1 MIKREDFIF
10 TVGYQGETAIV
21 NGELKSGYGKL
32 NSIEFAEKGFFKSA
46 ICSALYEKNSGDLE
60 KILDIY
66 NSKVEKK
73 LNTVDDLKKTFGV
86 TDVPEG
92 IARVSII

>member
-21 NGELKSGYGKL
+21 NGELKSKYGKL

-46 ICSALYEKNSGDLE
+46 ICSALYDKKSGDLE
-60 KILDIY
+60 KILEIY
-66 NSKVEKK
+66 NSKIEKK
-73 LNTVDDLKKTFGV
+73 LESVDDLKKTFGV
-86 TDVPEG
+86 TEIPEG
-92 IARVSII
+92 ITKISII